1 MTLTLEVF
9 LSCNLGNYFLGR
21 LRKPLEMLRPPS
33 VTELLMSDNGD
44 RILEGTITNF
54 FVVRFKVRSWLIIHV

>member
-1 MTLTLEVF
+1 MALKLLSF

-21 LRKPLEMLRPPS
+21 LRKPLEMLRPPFA
-33 VTELLMSDNGD
+33 TELLLSDNGD

-54 FVVRFKVRSWLIIHV
+54 FVVRFKVRS